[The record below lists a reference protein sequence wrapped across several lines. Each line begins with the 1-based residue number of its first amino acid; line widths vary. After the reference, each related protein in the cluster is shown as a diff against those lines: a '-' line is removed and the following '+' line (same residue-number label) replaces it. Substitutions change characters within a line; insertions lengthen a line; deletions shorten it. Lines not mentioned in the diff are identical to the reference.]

1 MAAERSQKYAILGL
15 LMFGNKHGYE
25 IRQNLSHGLGDALH
39 LGMSQTYALLKG
51 LEGEGDLISR
61 QEIQATR
68 PARKVYSITPEGRE
82 RFLSWVSEP
91 VLRIRD
97 LRLEFLVKL
106 YFTRELRLQGLS
118 EFIEK
123 QLNVCQHKL
132 SEIRQKHKVCQSEY
146 ERLVLQY
153 RMLQIDAAITWL
165 NSLGKSFGRQ
175 GRKRKD

>member
-1 MAAERSQKYAILGL
+1 MAAERSQKYAVLGL

-25 IRQNLSHGLGDALH
+25 IRQNLSHGLGDALY
-39 LGMSQTYALLKG
+39 LGMSQTYALLRG
-51 LEGEGDLISR
+51 LEDEGDLVSR

-82 RFLSWVSEP
+82 RFLSWVAEP
-91 VLRIRD
+91 VVHIRD

-106 YFTRELRLQGLS
+106 YFTRDLGLQGLT
-118 EFIEK
+118 EFIGK
-123 QLNVCQHKL
+123 QLKVCQHKL
-132 SEIRQKHKVCQSEY
+132 NEIRQKHKACQGEY

-165 NSLGKSFGRQ
+165 NNLRKAFGNQ
-175 GRKRKD
+175 GGKRKD